1 MWNSAS
7 MGDGS
12 DHNRVIAIAARETLG
27 PLGLV
32 RKGRSRTWLDDNDWW
47 LGVVEFQPSSWKR
60 GSYLNVGAMWLWRD
74 TDDHHVYFGLD
85 HRIDGAGFADASD
98 AAFEDAVAAMAVT
111 AAEHV
116 RLLREQLTTVDAAAA
131 ILREQAEREKGWAM
145 WDAAVALGLAG
156 ERDEAAA
163 MFRAV
168 ADDDDD
174 RDWWVAVKRDA
185 AKLAELVRAEPADF
199 DTTVRAWI
207 DRYRD
212 ALKLPRRR

>member
-1 MWNSAS
+1 

-12 DHNRVIAIAARETLG
+12 DHNRVIATAARETLG
-27 PLGLV
+27 PLGLI

-47 LGVVEFQPSSWKR
+47 VGVVEFQPSSWTR
-60 GSYLNVGAMWLWRD
+60 GSYLNVGAMWLWRN
-74 TDDHHVYFGLD
+74 TDDYDIYFGFGY
-85 HRIDGAGFADASD
+85 RIDGAGFADASE

-156 ERDEAAA
+156 KRDEAAA

-174 RDWWVAVKRDA
+174 RDWWVAVRRDA
-185 AKLAELVRAEPADF
+185 AELAQLVRVDPAEF
-199 DTTVRAWI
+199 DAAVRAWI

-212 ALKLPRRR
+212 ALKLPRGH

>member
-1 MWNSAS
+1 MR
-7 MGDGS
+7 DGS
-12 DHNRVIAIAARETLG
+12 DHDRVIATAARETLG
-27 PLGLV
+27 PLGLI

-47 LGVVEFQPSSWKR
+47 LGVVEFQPSSWKS
-60 GSYLNVGAMWLWRD
+60 GSYLNVGAMWLWRN
-74 TDDHHVYFGLD
+74 TDDHHISFGFGY
-85 HRIDGAGFADASD
+85 RIDGAGFAAASE

-116 RLLREQLTTVDAAAA
+116 RLLRERLTTVDAVAA
-131 ILREQAEREKGWAM
+131 ILCEQAEREKGWPM

-156 ERDEAAA
+156 QRDEAAA

-174 RDWWVAVKRDA
+174 RDWWGAVKRDA
-185 AKLAELVRAEPADF
+185 AKLAELVRADPADF
-199 DTTVRAWI
+199 DATVRGWI

-212 ALKLPRRR
+212 ALKLPRGH

>member
-1 MWNSAS
+1 

-12 DHNRVIAIAARETLG
+12 DHNRVIATAARETLG

-74 TDDHHVYFGLD
+74 TDDHHVYFGLG

-98 AAFEDAVAAMAVT
+98 AVFEDAVAAMAVT

-131 ILREQAEREKGWAM
+131 ILREQAERDTGWAR

-156 ERDEAAA
+156 ERDGAAA

-174 RDWWVAVKRDA
+174 RDWWVAVRRDA
-185 AKLAELVRAEPADF
+185 AKLAELVRADPAGF
-199 DTTVRAWI
+199 DATVRSWI

>member
-1 MWNSAS
+1 MPS

-12 DHNRVIAIAARETLG
+12 DHNRVIANAAREMLG
-27 PLGLV
+27 PLGLI

-47 LGVVEFQPSSWKR
+47 LGVVEFQPSSWTR

-74 TDDHHVYFGLD
+74 TDDHHIYFGLG
-85 HRIDGAGFADASD
+85 HRIDGAGFADAAD
-98 AAFEDAVAAMAVT
+98 VAFEDVIAAMAAT

-116 RLLREQLTTVDAAAA
+116 LLLREQLPTVEAAAA
-131 ILREQAEREKGWAM
+131 ILREQAERERGWSM

-156 ERDEAAA
+156 RRDEAAA

-168 ADDDDD
+168 ADNDDD
-174 RDWWVAVKRDA
+174 RGWWVPVKRDSA
-185 AKLAELVRAEPADF
+185 ELAELVHADPADF
-199 DTTVRAWI
+199 EATVRDWI

-212 ALKLPRRR
+212 ALKLPHRR